1 MRLISLQDKKY
12 AATVYVTRERHFA
25 TGLEPHQ
32 ILRSSTGMTDGPGL
46 ASATSLTFLVVVDDE
61 HARFLRQRELS
72 RAFTNVHIVACRSV
86 EHALN
91 ASQRIQFNA
100 VIADHNLGGAH
111 ASDLIEAL
119 RAAGQTCPIV
129 VVTDDEDPR
138 AESDALNAGAVKVF
152 RSTGKDHIAFLR
164 AILEG

>member
-1 MRLISLQDKKY
+1 MRLIFLQAKKY
-12 AATVYVTRERHFA
+12 AAPVYVSRERQFA

-32 ILRSSTGMTDGPGL
+32 ILRFSTGMTDGPGL
-46 ASATSLTFLVVVDDE
+46 ASATSLTFLVVDDDE
-61 HARFLRQRELS
+61 RARFLRQRELS

-91 ASQRIQFNA
+91 ASQRIRFSA
-100 VIADHNLGGAH
+100 VVSDHNLGGAH

-152 RSTGKDHIAFLR
+152 RSTGKDHITFLR
-164 AILEG
+164 AILER